1 MAKKDKKDVYYF
13 SHDYNPTSDPKMLA
27 FVGEFG
33 AIGYGVYWRIVEMLH
48 ESKEHV
54 LPLKKYIYSAIA
66 KQMLIDVEQVL
77 NVVEGCIN
85 DYELFETDDEYFWC
99 NRVLRNVEKRIELIA
114 KKVKAGEASAKKRQE
129 KKEAEENA
137 TRVQQTSTDV
147 KHNSTEC
154 NKLNEI
160 KLNETIIK
168 ETIDSIITVNKK
180 EKNNKKKK
188 TNVITPNAN
197 EQQMFEQARVSYLGS
212 KAGLQTELNNFVK
225 KYPDEWQT
233 ILPLLLPAI
242 AREKIDK
249 AQKLKNNNFNQQWKN
264 FSTWI
269 NQKCWEIEYPNVTQ
283 SEVDSS
289 LKVTTN
295 SNGEQKTEIKE
306 DRSSY
311 PMYQT
316 LKYNPELFPEGT
328 ESRCGYWIVKHK
340 QCVRTNKY

>member
-1 MAKKDKKDVYYF
+1 MALRNQPYIPLYIQDLMTDEKLNNCCASTHGIYIKGIMCLMHKSEEYGKILLQQKFKQTDKQSKNFAIMLVKHLPYTIEEIEKAIDELIEEKVCYFEGDFICQKRMIKDGLISDIRAKSGEKGGKKTKKNNEKKIKDLLQQ
-13 SHDYNPTSDPKMLA
+13 KMQQNT
-27 FVGEFG
+27 EYENEDE
-33 AIGYGVYWRIVEMLH
+33 IE
-48 ESKEHV
+48 
-54 LPLKKYIYSAIA
+54 IA
-66 KQMLIDVEQVL
+66 KDSTQSS
-77 NVVEGCIN
+77 NKSNG
-85 DYELFETDDEYFWC
+85 
-99 NRVLRNVEKRIELIA
+99 
-114 KKVKAGEASAKKRQE
+114 VK
-129 KKEAEENA
+129 
-137 TRVQQTSTDV
+137 
-147 KHNSTEC
+147 NS
-154 NKLNEI
+154 
-160 KLNETIIK
+160 
-168 ETIDSIITVNKK
+168 
-180 EKNNKKKK
+180 KNSK
-188 TNVITPNAN
+188 TQITPDAN

-212 KAGLQTELNNFVK
+212 KSGLQTELDNFVK
-225 KYPDEWQT
+225 KYPNEWQT

-283 SEVDSS
+283 AEVDLS

-328 ESRCGYWIVKHK
+328 ESRCGYWVIKNK
-340 QCVRTNKY
+340 QCVKTHKC